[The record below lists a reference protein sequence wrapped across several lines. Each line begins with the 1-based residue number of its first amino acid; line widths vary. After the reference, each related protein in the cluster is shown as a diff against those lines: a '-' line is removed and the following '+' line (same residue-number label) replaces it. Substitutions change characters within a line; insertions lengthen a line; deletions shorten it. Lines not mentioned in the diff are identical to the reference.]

1 MVMRSKAPAPSARYA
16 LKKLGEDLSV
26 ARRRRRMTQQRVAEG
41 AGIDVG
47 TVRRLEQGH
56 PSVSL
61 GSLAMVLVVL
71 GETDRLAQLLD
82 VGADDL
88 GLALSVETLPKRVR
102 RPRRARAAG
111 TKAVP
116 PAADDG
122 AF

>member
-16 LKKLGEDLSV
+16 LKKLGEDLSI

-71 GETDRLAQLLD
+71 GETERLAQLLD

-102 RPRRARAAG
+102 RPRSATASG
-111 TKAVP
+111 MNAVP